1 MSECVIINF
10 ECSNTMT
17 YESLTK
23 FIIRFTTCVLPF
35 HPQMALRTH
44 KQTWRKLCQQ
54 SGQSLPG
61 RTFDPLQSALY

>member
-1 MSECVIINF
+1 MSERVITVIDF

-17 YESLTK
+17 YGITNQIL
-23 FIIRFTTCVLPF
+23 TTCVLPF